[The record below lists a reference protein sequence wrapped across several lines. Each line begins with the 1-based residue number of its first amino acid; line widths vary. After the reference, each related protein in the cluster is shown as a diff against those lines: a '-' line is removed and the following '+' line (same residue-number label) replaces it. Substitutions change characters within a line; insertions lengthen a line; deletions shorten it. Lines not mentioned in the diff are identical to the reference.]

1 MLQQNDPRTSHVGND
16 GITRTAMSEREQ
28 EGEIVEPM
36 KMVSIPLLSLAAI
49 IPKNGENCHS
59 SIAACGNE
67 KNIGGCQCQAPILA
81 GYALRIR
88 SECAQG
94 PGQDDGGRRG

>member
-1 MLQQNDPRTSHVGND
+1 
-16 GITRTAMSEREQ
+16 MSEREQ

-49 IPKNGENCHS
+49 IPRNGENCHS

-67 KNIGGCQCQAPILA
+67 KNIGG
-81 GYALRIR
+81 GR
-88 SECAQG
+88 
-94 PGQDDGGRRG
+94 GQDDGGRRGKNITRP